1 MRAEV
6 LVYGRVLLPYPCPL
20 RAESRGKATW
30 RLGIQKERGCM
41 FCYPSGALLA
51 SQMCV
56 GRPQEGWILASPDNP
71 SASSEVSFL
80 VKRPL
85 WWTQSVSKRHGNGK
99 MPKAVHLCRSLSVG
113 NKRWKPFGDL
123 QFSYLPGIRNS
134 INSFIHW
141 CVNLPIIISILHLF
155 S

>member
-1 MRAEV
+1 
-6 LVYGRVLLPYPCPL
+6 
-20 RAESRGKATW
+20 
-30 RLGIQKERGCM
+30 M
-41 FCYPSGALLA
+41 FCYPSGALLT

-80 VKRPL
+80 VKRQRGEL
-85 WWTQSVSKRHGNGK
+85 RVLARDMAIGK

-113 NKRWKPFGDL
+113 DKRWKPFGDL
-123 QFSYLPGIRNS
+123 WFSYLPGIRNS
-134 INSFIHW
+134 ISSFVRW
-141 CVNLPIIISILHLF
+141 CVSLPIIIAILHLF